1 MSFFQKSKILLK
13 KHYIIHFFGV
23 RMRYLR
29 TLPLC
34 YGLVVATWS
43 RADHYALVRKFDE
56 SSPKVR
62 IKGPK
67 VVKVVF
73 RKSWF
78 AIFGDDL
85 NFFVGGER
93 DWIIQYNIIYI
104 IKTHIKI

>member
-23 RMRYLR
+23 RMRHLR
-29 TLPLC
+29 DLTFMLWFGRGDVVTCRPLC
-34 YGLVVATWS
+34 GGL
-43 RADHYALVRKFDE
+43 HVRM
-56 SSPKVR
+56 KVR

-104 IKTHIKI
+104 I